1 MWKYS
6 TSGAICGPRVIILS
20 TIAKFKDTSHSN
32 INANKI
38 VTVILIIMVM
48 LMARII
54 PVIPL
59 KIVPLKVLI
68 LYLQNIKNKK

>member
-6 TSGAICGPRVIILS
+6 ISGAICGPRVIILS

-32 INANKI
+32 INANEI